1 MTGVRTDLIHWTAI
15 GLLLGL
21 SACSEAPKK
30 IVEKAPE
37 KPAEPVGGQY
47 ALHQMYTVARSWAPD
62 VQVLQLRSIPIEEV
76 KDGPGKSGAW
86 QATFVSA
93 SRRMAR
99 SYTYTVEESSG
110 NLHKGTF
117 AGPEQSWS
125 GPRGK
130 QTPFLMAAVKI
141 DSTAAYETAMKRSAE
156 YVKKNPDMP
165 ISYLLEGGEFP
176 NPAWRVIWGTSVGTS
191 NYSIF
196 VDASLG
202 DYLRTMR

>member
-1 MTGVRTDLIHWTAI
+1 MTTVWHPSRVMVSFFLSL
-15 GLLLGL
+15 GLLGVLTAAFWL
-21 SACSEAPKK
+21 Y
-30 IVEKAPE
+30 VR
-37 KPAEPVGGQY
+37 AEQGI
-47 ALHQMYTVARSWAPD
+47 ALALEERNASLTLAAE
-62 VQVLQLRSIPIEEV
+62 LRQSS
-76 KDGPGKSGAW
+76 DAL
-86 QATFVSA
+86 T
-93 SRRMAR
+93 RMAR

-141 DSTAAYETAMKRSAE
+141 DSTAAHETAMKKSAE